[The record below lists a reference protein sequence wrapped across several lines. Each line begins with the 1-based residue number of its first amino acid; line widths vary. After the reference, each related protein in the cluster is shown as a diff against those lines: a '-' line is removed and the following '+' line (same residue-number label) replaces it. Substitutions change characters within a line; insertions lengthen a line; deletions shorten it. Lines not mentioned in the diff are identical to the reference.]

1 MDRKLLTV
9 PVVCQASITRACCG
23 RRVPALGNEAVMAG
37 AGSDLLGEGVVERD
51 LQVANCVAWAS
62 RLGGDGG
69 VPVGACEVV
78 RVIRLAGLQS
88 GRGRS
93 EACECE
99 ESELHCCL
107 EDVGLGGAV

>member
-1 MDRKLLTV
+1 
-9 PVVCQASITRACCG
+9 
-23 RRVPALGNEAVMAG
+23 MAG
-37 AGSDLLGEGVVERD
+37 AGGDFFREGVVERD

-62 RLGGDGG
+62 RLGGNGG

-78 RVIRLAGLQS
+78 RVIGLAGLQS
-88 GRGRS
+88 GRGRG

-99 ESELHCCL
+99 ESEMHDCL